1 MTSYAYKPY
10 PHTEL
15 YGLRISR
22 MNMGETVE
30 WLCQAVESGRPHQ
43 VVTVNP
49 IMIME
54 GLANPEF
61 MSVLRGAELL
71 VPDGTGVV
79 WAAARIGQPVAERVA
94 GIELMHELLREAAA
108 RGWRVYLL
116 GAADDVIRAAAER
129 LRARFPGL
137 SIVGFRD
144 GFFTEREEEEVVR
157 QIREAA
163 PHLLFVARS
172 MDKQEPWLAKYRE
185 QLGVPVMMGVGGS
198 FDVISGRLKRAPLA
212 WRKLRLEW
220 LFRLLQEPS
229 RYRRMLALPK
239 FMLRVIKDR
248 GNGRIS

>member
-22 MNMGETVE
+22 MNMAETVS
-30 WLCQAVESGRPHQ
+30 WLCEAVESGRPHH

-54 GLANPEF
+54 GLVNPVF
-61 MSVLRGAELL
+61 MSSLRGADLL

-79 WAAARIGQPVAERVA
+79 WAANHIGRPVAERVP
-94 GIELMHELLREAAA
+94 GIELMHELLREAEH

-116 GAADDVIRAAAER
+116 GAAEDVIRTAAER
-129 LRARFPGL
+129 LRERYPGL
-137 SIVGFRD
+137 SIVGYRD
-144 GFFTEREEEEVVR
+144 GFFSEREEEAVVR

-163 PHLLFVARS
+163 PHLLFVGRS

-185 QLGVPVMMGVGGS
+185 SLGVPVMMGVGGS
-198 FDVISGRLKRAPLA
+198 FDVISGRLKRAPLL

-229 RYRRMLALPK
+229 RYRRMLVLPK
-239 FMLRVIKDR
+239 FMLRVIKDK